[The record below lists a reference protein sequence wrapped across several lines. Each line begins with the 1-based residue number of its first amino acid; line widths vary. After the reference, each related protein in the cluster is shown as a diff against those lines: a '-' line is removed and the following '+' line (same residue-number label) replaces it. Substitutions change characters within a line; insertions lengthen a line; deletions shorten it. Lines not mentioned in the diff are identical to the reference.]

1 MKNKRRYGYNYI
13 SHLKVKKIQ
22 GTFNINDRNKNKY
35 AYPSAFKGLKKN
47 NKRLLLS
54 LKMMNF
60 CNCWLLR
67 KAWRTKSRN
76 FCFLHQAKLILRK
89 RRNYVAVI

>member
-35 AYPSAFKGLKKN
+35 AYPSAFKGLKKT
-47 NKRLLLS
+47 
-54 LKMMNF
+54 
-60 CNCWLLR
+60 
-67 KAWRTKSRN
+67 TKD
-76 FCFLHQAKLILRK
+76 CF
-89 RRNYVAVI
+89 